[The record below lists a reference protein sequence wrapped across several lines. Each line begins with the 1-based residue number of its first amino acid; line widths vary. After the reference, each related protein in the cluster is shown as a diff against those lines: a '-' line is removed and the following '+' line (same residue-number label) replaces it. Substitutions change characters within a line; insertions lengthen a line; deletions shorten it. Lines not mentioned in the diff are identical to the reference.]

1 VGLVRRADEVFTHRE
16 TLREAIGGLSPL
28 EMDGSSQVGQQVRQE
43 RVGRG
48 LGLREMA
55 RRVGTSPGYLRDIE
69 AGRRRPS
76 RAVKD
81 RILAVFEND
90 APELLGFASDNR
102 EVLGILRMIRDGSD
116 RWGSDRIIEDVVR
129 VLFRWRAR

>member
-1 VGLVRRADEVFTHRE
+1 MDAFGQVDLRVRE
-16 TLREAIGGLSPL
+16 
-28 EMDGSSQVGQQVRQE
+28 E
-43 RVGRG
+43 RVGRR

-69 AGRRRPS
+69 TGRRRPS

-90 APELLGFASDNR
+90 APELLAFAADNR
-102 EVLGILRMIRDGSD
+102 DILGILRMIRDGSA
-116 RWGSDRIIEDVVR
+116 RWGSDRVIEDVVR